1 MLPVADITFS
11 LSFAIKSLQ
20 QIDIAPQGV
29 RERLHTPTN
38 ARQDILFQPRQDKVT
53 VGLDN
58 QLSGEFAVLGKS
70 LLQITQ
76 RFGRRPV
83 ECVERRQIQHK
94 DILWLVSDFHNARPV
109 ILNLICLIR
118 SATALVLDNE
128 GKASNLDEDVNG
140 TVAVPAINGLL
151 ALNGYR
157 LGKVRV
163 IKVRKLIAPRKA

>member
-1 MLPVADITFS
+1 M
-11 LSFAIKSLQ
+11 
-20 QIDIAPQGV
+20 
-29 RERLHTPTN
+29 
-38 ARQDILFQPRQDKVT
+38 
-53 VGLDN
+53 
-58 QLSGEFAVLGKS
+58 
-70 LLQITQ
+70 
-76 RFGRRPV
+76 
-83 ECVERRQIQHK
+83 
-94 DILWLVSDFHNARPV
+94 SDFHNARPV

-118 SATALVLDNE
+118 STTALVLDNE